1 MRTKFIV
8 KGNVQRV
15 NMRRDI
21 RDRVVSL
28 DLVGKVYN
36 KLNHVEVIAD
46 GKKENINKLE
56 RWLSS
61 LKDETDKRKNRIE
74 EIKTE
79 LETIEEDVTSFSDKI
94 IRLEEE
100 LNGKEREKI
109 KKGFNED
116 IAKEI
121 KLLKLELKNLKLK
134 QISRKQEQVDREKE
148 LKRLEVIRRE
158 IWSIEPERLTKK
170 EGEEK
175 YSLFDIIEDKAD
187 KEAAFQERIYQA
199 ADDLSAIR
207 TSTIDY
213 MNFDKISLDF
223 AHLDV
228 KYSAFSD
235 TMGEFIDSQ
244 NNLIAEMRKERKESE
259 QTIKTLVGDIKKL
272 VEKIKE

>member
-1 MRTKFIV
+1 
-8 KGNVQRV
+8 
-15 NMRRDI
+15 MRRDI
-21 RDRVVSL
+21 RDRAVSL
-28 DLVGKVYN
+28 DLTGKVCN
-36 KLNHVEVIAD
+36 KLNHVEVIAN
-46 GKKENINKLE
+46 GKEENINKLK

-61 LKDETDKRKNRIE
+61 LKDETGKRKNRIV

-79 LETIEEDVTSFSDKI
+79 RGTIEEDVNSFSDKI
-94 IRLEEE
+94 IRLEGK

-109 KKGFNED
+109 KEGFNED
-116 IAKEI
+116 LAKEI

-134 QISRKQEQVDREKE
+134 QILRKQEQINGEKE
-148 LKRLEVIRRE
+148 LKKLEIIRQE
-158 IWSIEPERLTKK
+158 IWSIEPGKLTEEEGK
-170 EGEEK
+170 EE
-175 YSLFDIIEDKAD
+175 YPLFDIIEDKTD
-187 KEAAFQERIYQA
+187 KETDFQERIYQA

-244 NNLIAEMRKERKESE
+244 NNLITEMKKERRESE
-259 QTIKTLVGDIKKL
+259 QTIKTLVEDIKKL
-272 VEKIKE
+272 VEMRRIDE